1 MTQKNH
7 SSSTRSLAHRI
18 TWTALAIV
26 AIAVVALDAQAQ
38 SAEERGLE
46 IEHERDRR
54 DTGWGDSSVNL
65 NMILR
70 NRQGQESSRSL
81 RTSAL
86 EQTED
91 GDWSLIVF
99 NEPRD
104 ISGTAL
110 LSYTHRVG
118 PDDQWLYLPA
128 LKRVKRIAS
137 DNKSG
142 PFVGSEF
149 AYEDLSSQETEKYTF
164 KYLRDEVF
172 DAREHFVIERYP
184 VDPKSGYTRQVVW
197 LDKEEYRVW
206 KVEYYDRKE
215 SLLKTLTQ
223 SDYKEYLDDYWRP
236 LRMDMVNH
244 QTGKST
250 TLIFT
255 DYEFRTGQSEGD
267 FNQATLRRAR

>member
-1 MTQKNH
+1 M
-7 SSSTRSLAHRI
+7 
-18 TWTALAIV
+18 
-26 AIAVVALDAQAQ
+26 
-38 SAEERGLE
+38 
-46 IEHERDRR
+46 
-54 DTGWGDSSVNL
+54 
-65 NMILR
+65 
-70 NRQGQESSRSL
+70 
-81 RTSAL
+81 
-86 EQTED
+86 
-91 GDWSLIVF
+91 
-99 NEPRD
+99 
-104 ISGTAL
+104 
-110 LSYTHRVG
+110 
-118 PDDQWLYLPA
+118 
-128 LKRVKRIAS
+128 
-137 DNKSG
+137 
-142 PFVGSEF
+142 
-149 AYEDLSSQETEKYTF
+149 
-164 KYLRDEVF
+164 
-172 DAREHFVIERYP
+172 IERYP